1 MNHWA
6 PFEWTTAIRFLKE
19 GRMQTLFIVAGISIG
34 VGVIVF
40 MSAMLTGL
48 QANFIKRVLTSQPHI
63 QLVPPDEVARP
74 LRANVGLIEAAT
86 VQRPTQRLR
95 SIDQWQKVRQLLQQ
109 WPEIT
114 NVSPTVSASAL
125 AVRGNASRSISLT
138 GIDPDVYFNIV
149 RIPDYLVAGQ
159 PRVTSDDIVIGLDLA
174 RELGV
179 SVADKLNV
187 TAGSG
192 ASRVLTISG
201 IFDLGNKGANM
212 RSTFASLRTAQAL
225 ANLVGGV
232 TAIDLTVADVYA
244 AETIAQGVQTATGVQ
259 ADSWIKTNAQF
270 FTAVNAQKLSNTLI
284 RVFVGLS
291 VAFGIASVLVVSVI
305 QRSKDIGIL
314 RAMGTTQG
322 QVLRVF
328 LLQGALL
335 GVAGSLVGSVLG
347 TGALV
352 FWHSYLR
359 QADGSEIFPLMLD
372 TQLFVY
378 AVVLA
383 ALTGIAAAAVPAL
396 RAAKLD
402 PVVAIRG

>member
-1 MNHWA
+1 MNQWA

-74 LRANVGLIEAAT
+74 LRASVGLIEAAT

-95 SIDQWQKVRQLLQQ
+95 SIDQWQKVRQLLLR

-114 NVSPTVSASAL
+114 NVSPTISASAL

-149 RIPDYLVAGQ
+149 RIPDYLIAGQ
-159 PRVTSDDIVIGLDLA
+159 PRVTSDDFLVGLDLA

-179 SVADKLNV
+179 SVGDKLNV

-201 IFDLGNKGANM
+201 IFDLGNKGANL
-212 RSTFASLRTAQAL
+212 RSTFVGLRTAQAL
-225 ANLVGGV
+225 SNLVGGV

-244 AETIAQGVQTATGVQ
+244 AETIAQAVQVATGVQ

-270 FTAVNAQKLSNTLI
+270 FTAITAQKLSNTLI

-335 GVAGSLVGSVLG
+335 GVAGSLVGSTLG
-347 TGALV
+347 TGALL

-359 QADGSEIFPLMLD
+359 QADGSELFPLILD
-372 TQLFVY
+372 AQLYVY

-383 ALTGIAAAAVPAL
+383 ALTGVAAAAVPAL

>member
-74 LRANVGLIEAAT
+74 LRASIGLIEAAM

-149 RIPDYLVAGQ
+149 RLPDYLVAGQ
-159 PRVTSDDIVIGLDLA
+159 PRVSSDDIIVGLDLA

-179 SVADKLNV
+179 SVGDKLNV
-187 TAGSG
+187 TSGNG

-244 AETIAQGVQTATGVQ
+244 AETIAQAVNVATGVQ

-335 GVAGSLVGSVLG
+335 GVAGSLVGSALG

-352 FWHSYLR
+352 FWHGYLR
-359 QADGSEIFPLMLD
+359 QADGSEVFPLMLE

-383 ALTGIAAAAVPAL
+383 ALTGVAAAAVPAL

>member
-383 ALTGIAAAAVPAL
+383 ALTGVAAAAVPAL

>member
-6 PFEWTTAIRFLKE
+6 PFEWTTAIRFLRE

-74 LRANVGLIEAAT
+74 LRTSVGLIEAAT

-138 GIDPDVYFNIV
+138 GIEADVYFNIV

-159 PRVTSDDIVIGLDLA
+159 PRVTSDDIIVGLDLA

-244 AETIAQGVQTATGVQ
+244 AETIAQAVNVATGVQ

-335 GVAGSLVGSVLG
+335 GVAGSLVGSALG

-383 ALTGIAAAAVPAL
+383 ALTGVAAAAVPAL